1 MKNVKVISLA
11 AVTALSLMSAASFA
25 QSISVT
31 DSTLD
36 AAEAQIAAKAHQ
48 EGLNYKI
55 TSAITNN
62 NVHMTADLYK

>member
-1 MKNVKVISLA
+1 MKTVKVISLA